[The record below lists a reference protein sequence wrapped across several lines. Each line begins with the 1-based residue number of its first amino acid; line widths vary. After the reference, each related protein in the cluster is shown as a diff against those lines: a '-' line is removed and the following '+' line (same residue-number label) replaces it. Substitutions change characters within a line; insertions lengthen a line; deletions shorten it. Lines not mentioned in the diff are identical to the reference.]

1 MIFFIE
7 WTNLTLSQMGDL
19 FKIVFLKNILLSF
32 VIICGN
38 LFDGISFDL
47 FDRLY
52 ALHYDN

>member
-1 MIFFIE
+1 
-7 WTNLTLSQMGDL
+7 MGDL
-19 FKIVFLKNILLSF
+19 LKIVFLKNILLSF

-38 LFDGISFDL
+38 LVDGISFDL